1 MSGYNEF
8 TIPSV
13 TDTIVPTTEVSFKC
27 KPGYQ
32 LPVGDT
38 GTRTCQKGGT
48 MSASP
53 PACEGNYIG
62 KVKWFNEYD
71 PVKTF
76 SNSFTLICYH

>member
-13 TDTIVPTTEVSFKC
+13 TDTIVPTIEVSFKC

-76 SNSFTLICYH
+76 SS